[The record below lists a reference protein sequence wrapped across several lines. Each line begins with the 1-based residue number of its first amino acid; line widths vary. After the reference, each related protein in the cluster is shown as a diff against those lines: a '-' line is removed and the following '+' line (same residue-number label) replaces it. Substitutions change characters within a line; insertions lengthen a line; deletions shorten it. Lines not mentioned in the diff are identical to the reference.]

1 MLLQVYFLGALG
13 LRKVGKLLKTNRFS
27 VEQAVSN
34 FVLLF
39 SLIVFCSWLN
49 SFFAAFLKRHR
60 HLSTVTK
67 QCCTVQLTPNTD
79 IYSFSTVYVM
89 FFMFS
94 FADCNPIHP

>member
-1 MLLQVYFLGALG
+1 M
-13 LRKVGKLLKTNRFS
+13 RKVGKLLKTNRFS

>member
-1 MLLQVYFLGALG
+1 MS
-13 LRKVGKLLKTNRFS
+13 KVGKLLKTNRCS
-27 VEQAVSN
+27 VEQAISN

-49 SFFAAFLKRHR
+49 SFFAAFLKRHFS
-60 HLSTVTK
+60 HLSTGTK

>member
-1 MLLQVYFLGALG
+1 MS
-13 LRKVGKLLKTNRFS
+13 KVVKLLKTNRCS
-27 VEQAVSN
+27 VEQAISN

-39 SLIVFCSWLN
+39 FLIVFCSWLN
-49 SFFAAFLKRHR
+49 SFFAAFLKRHFS
-60 HLSTVTK
+60 HLSTGTK